1 MAKLDDYISKFAAA
15 DQLTD
20 IQQRLIPQTLPGTY
34 TKTITFHFLPQAG
47 SSQPRMKAKVE
58 EYRKLLDEKYD
69 ETNRIYTDGVV
80 DGFTPLQHI

>member
-1 MAKLDDYISKFAAA
+1 MVKLDDYISKFAAA

-20 IQQRLIPQTLPGTY
+20 IQKRLIPQTLPGTS
-34 TKTITFHFLPQAG
+34 THFSPFHLLQAG
-47 SSQPRMKAKVE
+47 SLQPRMKAKVE
-58 EYRKLLDEKYD
+58 EYRKLLEEKYE